1 MRIRVVGLAMASI
14 DSLCAADIAG
24 GAHATDVEAFA
35 KRAWPFPTIATGSG
49 PSGAAR
55 RRTPEDAFA

>member
-14 DSLCAADIAG
+14 DSLCAADFAG

-35 KRAWPFPTIATGSG
+35 KHAWPFPTIATDFDA
-49 PSGAAR
+49 SGAAR
-55 RRTPEDAFA
+55 RRPPEDAFA

>member
-1 MRIRVVGLAMASI
+1 MASI

-35 KRAWPFPTIATGSG
+35 KHAWPFPMIASG
-49 PSGAAR
+49 FGASSAAR
-55 RRTPEDAFA
+55 RRTLEDAFA